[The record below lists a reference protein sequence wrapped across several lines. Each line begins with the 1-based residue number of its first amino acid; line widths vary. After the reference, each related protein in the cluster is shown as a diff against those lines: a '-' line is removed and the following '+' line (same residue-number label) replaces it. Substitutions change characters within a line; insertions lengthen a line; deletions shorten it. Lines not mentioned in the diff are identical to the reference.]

1 MNMQPKTLKGV
12 GKEDY
17 DFANDILFFKVNG
30 REYEKSIELDGMV
43 VDIDKEDFIVGLQ
56 IFDASKFLDMPKAAL
71 MKINNWQF
79 NASLNDKRLEV
90 RLAFQLVVRNKIIEK
105 NPIIVENLQVS
116 MPSSEVMVAVSN

>member
-1 MNMQPKTLKGV
+1 MKQPKLLKGK

-17 DFANDILFFKVNG
+17 DLVNDILFFKVND

-56 IFDASKFLDMPKAAL
+56 IFDASKFLKMPKIAL

-79 NASLNDKRLEV
+79 RAALNENRLEV
-90 RLAFQLVVRNKIIEK
+90 RLAFQMVVRNKIIEK
-105 NPIIVENLQVS
+105 NPIIVEHLQES
-116 MPSSEVMVAVSN
+116 LPSSEVMVAVS